1 MTFLLDA
8 NCTRCNSGSGNQCLD
23 GSRGQEESESQS
35 SGERR
40 GVREGLAENFTP
52 KELKRMKCISNG
64 DYNYL
69 GAAKIMAPIGKAFTD
84 AMAEFYT
91 TPSRPA
97 ANPEKAEQ

>member
-1 MTFLLDA
+1 MD
-8 NCTRCNSGSGNQCLD
+8 
-23 GSRGQEESESQS
+23 QEAKKNPSLSQS
-35 SGERR
+35 ARDEPY
-40 GVREGLAENFTP
+40 EKALAEKFTP

-69 GAAKIMAPIGKAFTD
+69 GAAKIMAPIGKAFAD

-91 TPSRPA
+91 TPGRPA